1 MNKETLIKIL
11 EGMWEVKNTIL
22 DKIFDEDYKRISITR
37 KHWEFHM
44 MEGEKEIEVGNTK
57 FVDLQKQYPY
67 GEISA
72 VNHWGKAKKYKVKEK
87 IKLDN
92 ESTKNKQ

>member
-1 MNKETLIKIL
+1 
-11 EGMWEVKNTIL
+11 MWEVKNMIL

-37 KHWEFHM
+37 KHWELHM
-44 MEGEKEIEVGNTK
+44 MEWELEIEAGMTK

-87 IKLDN
+87 IKLDK
-92 ESTKNKQ
+92 EDNKKQVINNWEMPINK

>member
-1 MNKETLIKIL
+1 
-11 EGMWEVKNTIL
+11 
-22 DKIFDEDYKRISITR
+22 
-37 KHWEFHM
+37 M